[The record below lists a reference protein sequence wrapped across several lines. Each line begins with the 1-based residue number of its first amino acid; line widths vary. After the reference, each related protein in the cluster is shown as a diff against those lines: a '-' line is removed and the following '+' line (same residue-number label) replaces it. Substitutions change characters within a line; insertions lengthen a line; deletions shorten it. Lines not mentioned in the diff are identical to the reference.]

1 MRHKLRGLTTISPFI
16 DHRLNAGSLDRSHVV
31 TERLEQRK
39 KATRNY
45 RDELKMENH
54 TLRNKIYKLSITTHS
69 HIDKVCVRAVNQLH
83 AQ

>member
-1 MRHKLRGLTTISPFI
+1 
-16 DHRLNAGSLDRSHVV
+16 
-31 TERLEQRK
+31 
-39 KATRNY
+39 
-45 RDELKMENH
+45 MENH